1 MRTYGA
7 RPHCRSPQRR
17 LRPEAGTAGS
27 PAAAGSR
34 GFRGRCRSAGPGS
47 STSAGGRFKRSFRPK
62 APPSFPLPRCAAD
75 LGGSPFRHASTF
87 LFTPANQSELP
98 QAAHQGYNPC
108 ERRCRNV
115 FHPTDPY
122 VFSGADH
129 GAESHR
135 LRERSCGAARP
146 GAAGA
151 GTGDAG
157 AGLLP
162 GGFGAGIGG
171 HGGGRDLPGLS
182 NGLKCSPSQGQIH
195 LTHGGSMP
203 SGYSPVVM

>member
-34 GFRGRCRSAGPGS
+34 GFRGRCRRAGPGS

-87 LFTPANQSELP
+87 LFTPAHQSELP

-122 VFSGADH
+122 VFSG
-129 GAESHR
+129 G
-135 LRERSCGAARP
+135 REAAVQPAPEPSAQVQETPAQGPSP
-146 GAAGA
+146 GTSEPELEVTE
-151 GTGDAG
+151 GTETYR
-157 AGLLP
+157 
-162 GGFGAGIGG
+162 GFQM
-171 HGGGRDLPGLS
+171 D
-182 NGLKCSPSQGQIH
+182 
-195 LTHGGSMP
+195 
-203 SGYSPVVM
+203 